1 MLLNW
6 GWKDTELGSEKL
18 IYDNLTWRRRHGYFY
33 PAARRFVRKNLGLNK
48 AQSNF
53 FIKRPR
59 AVDHKESSNWIGT
72 SI

>member
-6 GWKDTELGSEKL
+6 GLKDAQLGSEKL

-33 PAARRFVRKNLGLNK
+33 PVARRFVRKNLGLNK

-53 FIKRPR
+53 FLKRPR
-59 AVDHKESSNWIGT
+59 AVYRKESPNWI
-72 SI
+72 SS